1 MAKEVFMSLLGARVG
16 VAFLSLFIVGSVL
29 VADDPPRDDPAA
41 QDKQVVESK
50 VVHKPGAASV
60 KFRSELNLPF
70 NSLDTLGPRIAAA
83 RHAHDP
89 VTLAHAASELSV
101 AEQVSGKTASITS
114 TQLLKESAE
123 LAALKRQVAELEA
136 VSRVANQVQQQSQ
149 VATILQ
155 QNIALAKQQ
164 VNADKAAIQTN
175 EEPTWKVRKLVVNNY
190 GTDHVDMYVNG
201 NFKVTIAP
209 GMQQTCYIEHRWNPV
224 VVTAYGN
231 QDVDTWGPRYIWG
244 RWDKYTWNIR

>member
-1 MAKEVFMSLLGARVG
+1 MSLHRFRA
-16 VAFLSLFIVGSVL
+16 L
-29 VADDPPRDDPAA
+29 VALLGFAGVLAAASLVVGDEPPKDDPAA
-41 QDKQVVESK
+41 QDKQVVDSD
-50 VVHKPGAASV
+50 VTHKPGAASV
-60 KFRSELNLPF
+60 KFKKQLNLPF
-70 NSLDTLGPRIAAA
+70 NSLDTLGSRIASA

-89 VTLAHAASELSV
+89 VALAHAASELHV

-136 VSRVANQVQQQSQ
+136 VSRVADQVQQQSQ

-155 QNIALAKQQ
+155 QNLALAKQQ

-190 GTDHVDMYVNG
+190 GTDYVDMYVNG